1 MGYDINLIFKIVGV
15 GILLGAAHYILKS
28 SGKEDYAILAT
39 LGGLGIVLIWVV
51 QLLGSFFDQVRS
63 VFRLF

>member
-1 MGYDINLIFKIVGV
+1 MGYDVNLIFKIIGIGILVGV
-15 GILLGAAHYILKS
+15 AHYVLKS
-28 SGKEDYAILAT
+28 SGKEDYALIAT

-51 QLLGSFFDQVRS
+51 QLLGTFFDQVRS